1 MKHNLRITAILITM
15 FLVTQLIGLLI
26 VGSYD
31 NGLKLPFGM
40 EPPEEIEESSLVGGL
55 SSIVTAFIIAILFF
69 FLLMKINAQTFIRL
83 WYFFVTVLALGLTI
97 YVIIF
102 LIGFDQQYVALLLA
116 IPLAYVKVFK
126 RNLIVHNLS
135 ELLIYPGIAAV
146 FISFLDNVF
155 GKNIILAIVIIL
167 FGISIY
173 DMWAVWHSKIMQKMA
188 EFQMNNL
195 KFFTGFFVPYAG
207 KKEKEKI
214 KLIREKH
221 AGKSDSQ
228 IEKEFRKAK
237 IKINLAILGGG
248 DVIFPI
254 ITAGIFYHFYGL
266 ISGLIIALFSTIALS
281 MLFVLAQKGKY
292 YPAMPFITAGLYLGM
307 SLSWLMLR

>member
-1 MKHNLRITAILITM
+1 
-15 FLVTQLIGLLI
+15 
-26 VGSYD
+26 
-31 NGLKLPFGM
+31 
-40 EPPEEIEESSLVGGL
+40 
-55 SSIVTAFIIAILFF
+55 
-69 FLLMKINAQTFIRL
+69 
-83 WYFFVTVLALGLTI
+83 
-97 YVIIF
+97 
-102 LIGFDQQYVALLLA
+102 
-116 IPLAYVKVFK
+116 
-126 RNLIVHNLS
+126 
-135 ELLIYPGIAAV
+135 
-146 FISFLDNVF
+146 
-155 GKNIILAIVIIL
+155 
-167 FGISIY
+167 
-173 DMWAVWHSKIMQKMA
+173 MA

-207 KKEKEKI
+207 RKEKEKI
-214 KLIREKH
+214 KWIREKN

-248 DVIFPI
+248 DIIFPI

-307 SLSWLMLR
+307 WLSWMILG